1 VILAANSARIFTHT
15 ENRRPAEVQRRGS
28 HKKKGENMS
37 RFRRAE
43 ARARE
48 KLAKEAAKESR
59 DTTIIS
65 RQRLTPIQKEERR
78 QAEHAEA
85 VAKEQRIARKDPE
98 KAEAH
103 KEKREAREQAAEEQK
118 RFKRK
123 PGRPTR
129 EEWEQW
135 HGKKEESA
143 KLPGVTEKK
152 KKK

>member
-1 VILAANSARIFTHT
+1 
-15 ENRRPAEVQRRGS
+15 VQRRGS

-37 RFRRAE
+37 RFHRAE

-59 DTTIIS
+59 DTTLIS
-65 RQRLTPIQKEERR
+65 RPRLSPIQKEERR
-78 QAEHAEA
+78 QAEHAEE

-103 KEKREAREQAAEEQK
+103 KEKREAREQAEEEAK
-118 RFKRK
+118 RFKKR

-129 EEWEQW
+129 EEYELT
-135 HGKKEESA
+135 HGKKEEGGTTEDVKEKKTRKSTG
-143 KLPGVTEKK
+143 KLPGLKIKEDEKK

>member
-1 VILAANSARIFTHT
+1 
-15 ENRRPAEVQRRGS
+15 
-28 HKKKGENMS
+28 MS
-37 RFRRAE
+37 RFHRSE

-48 KLAKEAAKESR
+48 RLAKDAAKESR
-59 DTTIIS
+59 DTTLIS
-65 RQRLTPIQKEERR
+65 RPRLSPIQKEERR

-85 VAKEQRIARKDPE
+85 VEKEKQLARKDPE
-98 KAEAH
+98 KAEA
-103 KEKREAREQAAEEQK
+103 KREKREAREQAAEEQK